1 VTYRFATDPI
11 ATGPFSLG
19 TSGSLAG
26 LAQSANLAWLETL
39 MAKHALA
46 REKHRHRLRSDNALN
61 FAYRFSNA
69 LIVLMPE
76 NSKPYV
82 ILAMHPSY
90 CSGGVPREL
99 TDSTPTHLAFRTFG
113 VNPNALNLAINLFI
127 VETLLNK
134 LGM

>member
-1 VTYRFATDPI
+1 
-11 ATGPFSLG
+11 
-19 TSGSLAG
+19 
-26 LAQSANLAWLETL
+26 
-39 MAKHALA
+39 
-46 REKHRHRLRSDNALN
+46 
-61 FAYRFSNA
+61 
-69 LIVLMPE
+69 MPE

-99 TDSTPTHLAFRTFG
+99 TDSNPTHLAFRTFG
-113 VNPNALNLAINLFI
+113 ANPNALNLAINLFI